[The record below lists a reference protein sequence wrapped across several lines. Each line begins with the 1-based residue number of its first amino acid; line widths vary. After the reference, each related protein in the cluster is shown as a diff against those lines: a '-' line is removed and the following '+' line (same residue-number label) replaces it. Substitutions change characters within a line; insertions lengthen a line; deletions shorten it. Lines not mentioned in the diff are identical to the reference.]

1 MKKIL
6 ITGGTGFIGR
16 YLVPHLLSSKKYQ
29 ITILTRY
36 PENKIFGDDI
46 DYISSLDSV
55 DSDFNIVINLAGEP
69 IAQRWTTS
77 TMKKIYDSRINTTK
91 MLVEKFRNSAVKP
104 ELFISGSAVGY
115 YGFSLDKDFVDS
127 NEDQHLAEN
136 NFSVKLCHDWEGA
149 AFEAT
154 KIGIRTCT
162 IRTGLVLEKDGG
174 VLDKLSKSV
183 NLFLGGKI
191 ASGKQQSSWIHMQ
204 DWIRIIDFIIENP
217 NICGPIN
224 ATTPNP
230 VSNEQ
235 FMTALGDSLFRPIF
249 FQVPACALKLIYGKM
264 AEELL
269 LSGQRAI
276 PQKLLN
282 AGFIFKYKRINEALK
297 KIYS

>member
-16 YLVPHLLSSKKYQ
+16 YLVPHLLNSKKYQ
-29 ITILTRY
+29 ITILTRH
-36 PENKIFGDDI
+36 PENKIFGNEV
-46 DYISSLDSV
+46 DYISNLDNI
-55 DSDFNIVINLAGEP
+55 DFNFNIVINLAGEP
-69 IAQRWTTS
+69 IAQRWTS
-77 TMKKIYDSRINTTK
+77 AAMKEIYDSRINTTK
-91 MLVEKFRNSAVKP
+91 MLVEKFHNSTIKP

-127 NEDQHLAEN
+127 NEYQQLTEN
-136 NFSVKLCHDWEGA
+136 NFSVKLCHDWEDA

-174 VLDKLSKSV
+174 ILDKLSKSV

-191 ASGKQQSSWIHMQ
+191 ASGKQQSSWIHMH

-217 NICGPIN
+217 NIYGPIN
-224 ATTPNP
+224 AATPNP
-230 VSNEQ
+230 VSNEK
-235 FMTALGDSLFRPIF
+235 FMTALGDTLFRPIF
-249 FQVPACALKLIYGKM
+249 FRVPACVLKIAYGKM

-276 PQKLLN
+276 PEKLTKS
-282 AGFIFKYKRINEALK
+282 GFSFRYGKINEALK
-297 KIYS
+297 KVYS